1 LFVALLSPAQ
11 QEKMPQQR
19 LMEEAEWRRTLRSA
33 LRNRLLIFGLV
44 VLIPI
49 VLMALFAPLL
59 ATHDPLK
66 SDAMR
71 RFAPPSA
78 ENLFG
83 TDDFGR
89 DVYSRV
95 VFGARISLRV
105 GLLTAIAAS
114 LAGVG
119 VGALAGYYALAD
131 TILMRTMEGL
141 MAFPGVLLAIVV
153 MAALGPSES
162 NVVIAMGLV
171 YTPRIARLVRAM
183 VLEIKVMEYVEA
195 AKALGVRDLRILV
208 WHILPNSLSPLL
220 VQITF
225 CFAWAV
231 LVEAGLSFVGLGTPP
246 PAPSWGTSLADGRT
260 YVRTAPWLL
269 FFPGVMISLT
279 VLSFNLLGDGLRDL
293 LDPRMRNIQ
302 DSA

>member
-1 LFVALLSPAQ
+1 MATVSHVQ
-11 QEKMPQQR
+11 QGLTAPQT
-19 LMEEAEWRRTLRSA
+19 MVDEAPWRRNLRA
-33 LRNRLLIFGLV
+33 ARRNRLLILGLV

-49 VLMALFAPLL
+49 VLMALCAPLL

-66 SDAMR
+66 SDAAR

-78 ENLFG
+78 ENIFG

-95 VFGARISLRV
+95 IYGARISLRV
-105 GLLTAIAAS
+105 GLLTALAAS
-114 LAGVG
+114 LAGVA

-153 MAALGPSES
+153 MAALGPAES
-162 NVVIAMGLV
+162 NVVVAMSLV
-171 YTPRIARLVRAM
+171 YTPRIARLVRAV

-195 AKALGVRDLRILV
+195 AKALGVRDRRILV
-208 WHILPNSLSPLL
+208 RHILPNSLSPLL

-302 DSA
+302 NNA